1 MFIIHRTFETIKNHA
16 KVVLR
21 LMAVTCNNVGDKPQL
36 LLLSR
41 HSPVTTQNIYIYI
54 YIYLA
59 LNKLMNFNFRQTF

>member
-21 LMAVTCNNVGDKPQL
+21 LMAVTCNNVGDKSQL

-41 HSPVTTQNIYIYI
+41 HSPVTTPEYIYIYI
-54 YIYLA
+54 YIYGL
-59 LNKLMNFNFRQTF
+59 K